1 MKIGLLGG
9 TFNPVHF
16 GHLRAAEEVRETLNL
31 DKVIF
36 IPAKSP
42 PLKTK
47 NIAPA
52 RHRYEMLRLALLD
65 QEDFELSD
73 IEFRLRGKSY
83 STRTIDRLTKSYPAT
98 DFYFIL
104 GIDAFVEIPLWWK
117 PEKLLCSTHFAIISR
132 PGCLF
137 MNLQKSP
144 YLEIEKRILKKL
156 DDGNIP
162 FRKLKLR
169 GGKSPVLLRLTPI
182 DISSTVLRRRVKK
195 QESIKYLLP
204 PAVES
209 YIIFNKLYRK

>member
-1 MKIGLLGG
+1 MKIGIFGG
-9 TFNPVHF
+9 TFNPVHY
-16 GHLRAAEEVRETLNL
+16 GHLRAAEEVREKLNL

-47 NIAPA
+47 EIAPA
-52 RHRYEMLRLALLD
+52 RHRYEMLKIALID
-65 QEDFELSD
+65 KEDFELSD

-83 STRTIDRLTKSYPAT
+83 SARTVDRLKKAYPAT
-98 DFYFIL
+98 EFYFIL

-117 PEKLLCSTHFAIISR
+117 PEKLINSTHFAIISR

-144 YLEIEKRILKKL
+144 YMEIEKRILKDL

-162 FRKLKLR
+162 FRKQNLR
-169 GGKSPVLLRLTPI
+169 GGKRAVLLRLTPI
-182 DISSTVLRRRVKK
+182 GISSTEIRGRIKK
-195 QESIKYLLP
+195 RSSIKYLLP

-209 YIIFNKLYRK
+209 YIIFNKIYRK